1 MQKNQF
7 FKGKEQTFTI
17 TKRFYIIGRQRMRDR
32 EGKIKRE
39 MEELFFKPIIVS
51 INDVD
56 KFEEKDNKEN
66 KAN

>member
-1 MQKNQF
+1 
-7 FKGKEQTFTI
+7 
-17 TKRFYIIGRQRMRDR
+17 MRDT

>member
-1 MQKNQF
+1 
-7 FKGKEQTFTI
+7 
-17 TKRFYIIGRQRMRDR
+17 MRDR

-56 KFEEKDNKEN
+56 KFEEKDKEK

>member
-1 MQKNQF
+1 
-7 FKGKEQTFTI
+7 
-17 TKRFYIIGRQRMRDR
+17 MRDR

>member
-1 MQKNQF
+1 
-7 FKGKEQTFTI
+7 
-17 TKRFYIIGRQRMRDR
+17 MRDR

-39 MEELFFKPIIVS
+39 IEKLFFKPIIVS

-56 KFEEKDNKEN
+56 KFEEKDKEK

>member
-7 FKGKEQTFTI
+7 FKGKEQTFRI

-39 MEELFFKPIIVS
+39 IEELFFKPIIVS

>member
-1 MQKNQF
+1 
-7 FKGKEQTFTI
+7 
-17 TKRFYIIGRQRMRDR
+17 MRDR

-39 MEELFFKPIIVS
+39 IEELFFKPIIVS

-56 KFEEKDNKEN
+56 KFEEKDKEK

>member
-1 MQKNQF
+1 MQKNQ
-7 FKGKEQTFTI
+7 EQTFRI
-17 TKRFYIIGRQRMRDR
+17 TKRFYIIGRQRMRDT